1 MKRKYSVELSN
12 LGQFVDRYMA
22 CGYNDDYIVAYGDYA
37 EAVRDFCK
45 MMDIELVM

>member
-1 MKRKYSVELSN
+1 
-12 LGQFVDRYMA
+12 MA
-22 CGYNDDYIVAYGDYA
+22 EVFLEHVYKVYEGKV